1 MIRFATWDWAE
12 DMPWVVGGQAM
23 RDIVAQLPAGI
34 TLAEAYP
41 DEFPPFV
48 PAPVEVAPLPVPP
61 VVVTQPVVTPSARLA
76 STPALSVD
84 TSSSS
89 RGPAPVLVP
98 PARTSSRSPAALSPA
113 QTPSPAVLPA
123 SSRSP
128 STGSGA
134 GPAPPSTPGSAPSP
148 SVPLPPTG
156 GSRSVR
162 SRRAAPA
169 APAVPTPSAA
179 PDAAK
184 SARVSFFCSS
194 PFPFGLTLFP
204 SASVA
209 GSKRRSAASSRVPL
223 VPALC
228 VLGPARSASL

>member
-1 MIRFATWDWAE
+1 MIRFATRDWAE

-23 RDIVAQLPAGI
+23 RDIVAQLPGGI

-48 PAPVEVAPLPVPP
+48 PAPIDVAPPPVPP
-61 VVVTQPVVTPSARLA
+61 VVVTQPVATPSARLA

-84 TSSSS
+84 TLSSS
-89 RGPAPVLVP
+89 RGPAPVLVLP
-98 PARTSSRSPAALSPA
+98 TRTSSRSPAALSPA

-148 SVPLPPTG
+148 SIPLPPTG
-156 GSRSVR
+156 GSHSVH
-162 SRRAAPA
+162 SRRAVPA

-184 SARVSFFCSS
+184 SARVSFFCSP
-194 PFPFGLTLFP
+194 PFPFGLTLFL

-228 VLGPARSASL
+228 VLGQARSASL

>member
-1 MIRFATWDWAE
+1 M
-12 DMPWVVGGQAM
+12 VGGQVM
-23 RDIVAQLPAGI
+23 RDIVAQLPDGI

-98 PARTSSRSPAALSPA
+98 PARTSSRSPAALLPA

-162 SRRAAPA
+162 SHRTVPA

-194 PFPFGLTLFP
+194 PFPFGLTLFL

-228 VLGPARSASL
+228 VLGQARSASL

>member
-1 MIRFATWDWAE
+1 
-12 DMPWVVGGQAM
+12 MPWVVGGQAM
-23 RDIVAQLPAGI
+23 RDIVAQLPDGI
-34 TLAEAYP
+34 TLTEAYP

-61 VVVTQPVVTPSARLA
+61 VVVTQPVATPSARLA
-76 STPALSVD
+76 STPALSMD

-98 PARTSSRSPAALSPA
+98 PAHASSHSPAAISPA
-113 QTPSPAVLPA
+113 QTPSPVVLPT

-134 GPAPPSTPGSAPSP
+134 GLAPPSTPGSAPSP

-156 GSRSVR
+156 GSRSVC
-162 SRRAAPA
+162 SRRAAPV
-169 APAVPTPSAA
+169 VPTASAA

-184 SARVSFFCSS
+184 SARVSGLGFFG
-194 PFPFGLTLFP
+194 F
-204 SASVA
+204 
-209 GSKRRSAASSRVPL
+209 
-223 VPALC
+223 
-228 VLGPARSASL
+228 SLRFDVVS